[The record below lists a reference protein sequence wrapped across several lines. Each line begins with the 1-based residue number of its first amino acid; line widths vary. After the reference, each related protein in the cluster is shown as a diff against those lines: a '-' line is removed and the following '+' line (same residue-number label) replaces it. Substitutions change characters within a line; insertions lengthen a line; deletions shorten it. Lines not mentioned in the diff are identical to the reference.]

1 MKHELELGV
10 GENQRKQQIHS
21 KMNFELEAGKDRMDA
36 AEKVVHETD
45 LENKQ
50 IKISKEEKDREER
63 VDMSYRAFQK
73 GHQNT
78 WNEDRKTLS

>member
-1 MKHELELGV
+1 MKC
-10 GENQRKQQIHS
+10 
-21 KMNFELEAGKDRMDA
+21 ELEAGKDRMDA

-63 VDMSYRAFQK
+63 VDMRYRAFQK
-73 GHQNT
+73 EHQNT
-78 WNEDRKTLS
+78 QNEDRKTLS

>member
-1 MKHELELGV
+1 
-10 GENQRKQQIHS
+10 
-21 KMNFELEAGKDRMDA
+21 MDA

-63 VDMSYRAFQK
+63 VDMRYRAFQK
-73 GHQNT
+73 EHQNT
-78 WNEDRKTLS
+78 QNEDRKTLS

>member
-1 MKHELELGV
+1 
-10 GENQRKQQIHS
+10 
-21 KMNFELEAGKDRMDA
+21 MDA